1 MNGIEIIILIVL
13 IVAIAGGVG
22 YFFSRNL
29 PTLKE
34 MKDTYVNKLKVNQ
47 AEEISKELYNKDLR
61 PIAAKKAPKK
71 KKQAPELEVV
81 EAEFVEK
88 VAKIS
93 KVLPEDA
100 TINLEAVR
108 PSKKRRKYYSKQ

>member
-22 YFFSRNL
+22 YLFSRNL

-34 MKDTYVNKLKVNQ
+34 MKDKYVNKLKVNQ

-71 KKQAPELEVV
+71 KKQAL
-81 EAEFVEK
+81 EK
-88 VAKIS
+88 VETSESPIKTELA
-93 KVLPEDA
+93 EG
-100 TINLEAVR
+100 EGVR
-108 PSKKRRKYYSKQ
+108 PSKKRRKYYSNNSK